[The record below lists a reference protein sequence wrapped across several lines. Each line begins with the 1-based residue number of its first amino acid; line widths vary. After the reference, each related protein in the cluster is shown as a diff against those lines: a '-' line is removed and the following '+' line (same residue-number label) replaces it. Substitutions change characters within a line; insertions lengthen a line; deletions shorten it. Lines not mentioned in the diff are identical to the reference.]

1 MSADDDRAG
10 PPDAQPTIRVIA
22 MPGDTNPAGE
32 IFGGW
37 IVSHMDL
44 AAGSLA
50 ARTSGGR
57 CVTVA
62 IDKLTFLSAV
72 TVGDELSIYT
82 SLVKLGRTS
91 MQIRTEAWC
100 RQRHASAQ
108 RKVTQGTFVFVAIG
122 EDKRPRTIDAPS
134 APETG

>member
-1 MSADDDRAG
+1 MQTADAPAM
-10 PPDAQPTIRVIA
+10 PPEAQPTIRVIA
-22 MPGDTNPAGE
+22 MPSDTIPAGE

-62 IDKLTFLSAV
+62 IDGLTFLSAV

-82 SLVKLGRTS
+82 SLLRLGRTS

-108 RKVTQGTFVFVAIG
+108 RKVTEGTFVFVAIG
-122 EDKRPRTIDAPS
+122 DDKRPRVIS
-134 APETG
+134 SEPEAG

>member
-1 MSADDDRAG
+1 MQTADAPAM
-10 PPDAQPTIRVIA
+10 PPEAQPTIRVIA
-22 MPGDTNPAGE
+22 MPSDTNPAGE

-62 IDKLTFLSAV
+62 IDGLTFLSAV

-82 SLVKLGRTS
+82 SLLRLGRTS

-108 RKVTQGTFVFVAIG
+108 RKVTEGTFVFVAIG
-122 EDKRPRTIDAPS
+122 DDKRPRVIS
-134 APETG
+134 SEPEAG

>member
-1 MSADDDRAG
+1 MTLPDIPPR
-10 PPDAQPTIRVIA
+10 PPDAHPTIRVIA
-22 MPGDTNPAGE
+22 MPSDTNPAGE

-62 IDKLTFLSAV
+62 IDTLTFLSAV

-82 SLVKLGRTS
+82 FLQKIGRSS
-91 MQIRTEAWC
+91 MQIRVEAWC
-100 RQRHASAQ
+100 RQRHAIEE
-108 RKVTQGTFVFVAIG
+108 RKVTDGIFTFVAIG
-122 EDKRPRTIDAPS
+122 EDKRPRAIPPLA
-134 APETG
+134 